1 MDLYLIIFMALATVV
16 VFLFIF
22 KKIWYNSTYYKTQ
35 YIAIMARMGDF
46 KNSFKGVRHDKIK
59 KQIEYKQKDI
69 LTDLI
74 SFKMVLENIDYKSK
88 NQKVYLKKLKQ
99 LLYID
104 LISFTL
110 CFNEKYKNRDISKLY
125 KEKKFKELQE
135 FIEIDIIDP
144 IIAQYEVY
152 TEIKNTKNSMDK
164 EILMLMQNIERKT
177 KKQKEKIFGEF
188 KKT

>member
-1 MDLYLIIFMALATVV
+1 M
-16 VFLFIF
+16 
-22 KKIWYNSTYYKTQ
+22 
-35 YIAIMARMGDF
+35 
-46 KNSFKGVRHDKIK
+46 
-59 KQIEYKQKDI
+59 
-69 LTDLI
+69 
-74 SFKMVLENIDYKSK
+74 
-88 NQKVYLKKLKQ
+88 YLKKLKQ